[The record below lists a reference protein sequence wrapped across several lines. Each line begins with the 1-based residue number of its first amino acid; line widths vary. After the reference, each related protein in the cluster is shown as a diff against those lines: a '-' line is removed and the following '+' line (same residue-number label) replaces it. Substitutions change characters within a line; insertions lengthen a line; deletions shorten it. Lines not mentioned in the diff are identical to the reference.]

1 MLEIITYTSSNGY
14 SGKLFGS
21 RSMVIYDPDGVMF
34 FFTGH
39 RGGNTLAYLQTV
51 VDAAP
56 DIESIIG
63 G

>member
-1 MLEIITYTSSNGY
+1 MFEIIKYTGTNGY

-39 RGGNTLAYLQTV
+39 RGGNTLSYLQSV
-51 VDAAP
+51 VNSAP
-56 DIESIIG
+56 NIQSIIG